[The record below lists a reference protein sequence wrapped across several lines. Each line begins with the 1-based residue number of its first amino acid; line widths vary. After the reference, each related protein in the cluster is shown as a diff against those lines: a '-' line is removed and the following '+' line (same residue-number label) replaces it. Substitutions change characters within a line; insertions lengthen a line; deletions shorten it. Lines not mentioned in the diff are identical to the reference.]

1 MTNSDFV
8 QEVFRSISNGVPPKM
23 VSQVKNDFS
32 VIAKKHK
39 ELDETEFKIIFMKEV
54 SPMVET
60 YGRIILNKKL
70 GTISGILI
78 FYTILFAIGALI
90 TIITISTGIK

>member
-8 QEVFRSISNGVPPKM
+8 QEVFQSIKDGVPRNV

-39 ELDETEFKIIFMKEV
+39 ELDETEFRIVFMKEV
-54 SPMVET
+54 SPFIET
-60 YGRIILNKKL
+60 YGRMIVNKKL
-70 GTISGILI
+70 STISGILI

-90 TIITISTGIK
+90 TILTITMGIK